1 MEEANLATYK
11 KKMIVQKGLK
21 EHPRI
26 QKQIVTKIKHMPAKS
41 AQRFVHQTVKDLK
54 AGVYEKTK
62 DGNYTLDYEKR
73 KEAEAKAQG
82 LRQPRHI
89 YLDVMQD
96 IGVVLNSMTNIAV
109 QQLSLERIRASKYAT
124 HMAKGLDDRELASLD
139 NKLGL
144 LRVGVE
150 NMNKAVQDEID
161 TREQTERLGGR

>member
-1 MEEANLATYK
+1 MKREGGRG
-11 KKMIVQKGLK
+11 KG
-21 EHPRI
+21 E
-26 QKQIVTKIKHMPAKS
+26 
-41 AQRFVHQTVKDLK
+41 
-54 AGVYEKTK
+54 
-62 DGNYTLDYEKR
+62 
-73 KEAEAKAQG
+73 G